1 MAGVLTEERKEK
13 RHRHRREGHVK
24 IPMKTEAGVGVV
36 CP

>member
-13 RHRHRREGHVK
+13 MQALKRRPHED
-24 IPMKTEAGVGVV
+24 PMKTEAGVGIV